1 LFKVLTFSLVIAAL
15 FLACVKGD
23 NAVQK
28 TETFTVNDLRQEVH
42 WHADF
47 AVFIE
52 GEQLVFNSEEYIT
65 TENFT
70 VAEYVHI
77 HKPYYSVVHVHREQ
91 TTWSEFFETLGWELS
106 ATCLIFDQKK
116 YCSSEDKS
124 LIFYVND
131 VQVDSITFLEI
142 SDLQRVLISYG
153 NPSPKELSRQ
163 LGIVGSE
170 SCILSELCLDRVPE
184 TDDYPE
190 PCSGR
195 SNCN

>member
-1 LFKVLTFSLVIAAL
+1 MFKVVILVLVLAPL
-15 FLACVKGD
+15 FFACGRGD
-23 NAVQK
+23 NSVEK
-28 TETFTVNDLRQEVH
+28 KETFTVNDLRQEVH

-47 AVFIE
+47 VVVIE
-52 GEQLVFNSEEYIT
+52 GEQIVFNSGEYVT
-65 TENFT
+65 TEDVT

-77 HKPYYSVVHVHREQ
+77 HKPYYNVVHVHREQ
-91 TTWSEFFETLGWELS
+91 TTWSEFFETLGLELME
-106 ATCLIFDQKK
+106 TCLIFDQKK
-116 YCSSEDKS
+116 YCSNESKS

-153 NPSPKELSRQ
+153 NPSQKELSQQ
-163 LGIVGSE
+163 LETVGNE
-170 SCILSELCLDRVPE
+170 SCILSEFCLDRIPE

-195 SNCN
+195 SSCN

>member
-1 LFKVLTFSLVIAAL
+1 MFKVLILSLVIASL
-15 FLACVKGD
+15 FFACGEGD
-23 NAVQK
+23 NSVK
-28 TETFTVNDLRQEVH
+28 KKETFTVNELRQEVH

-47 AVFIE
+47 VVFIE
-52 GEQLVFNSEEYIT
+52 GAQIVFNSGEYVT
-65 TENFT
+65 TEDFT

-77 HKPYYSVVHVHREQ
+77 HEPYYSVVHVHREQ

-116 YCSSEDKS
+116 YCSNEEKS

-153 NPSPKELSRQ
+153 NLSKKELSQQ
-163 LGIVGSE
+163 LEIVGKE

-184 TDDYPE
+184 TDGYPE

-195 SNCN
+195 SSCN